1 MKTLTAA
8 FIIGALSLAA
18 AACNRVTSPAAP
30 TVAPA
35 TGAGVDSVASAPAT
49 GTLSA
54 KTSNKSGPY
63 FTITNLPV
71 NYTEHHISAAADVQ
85 VMQFQ
90 ISGTGMKSTSL
101 TQLAFMIDA
110 RLLDGTLLPTGY
122 LTNFRLV
129 YYPDGF
135 GTVGTTIA
143 TNPATTWTPGY
154 TPQDFLV
161 MDATPP
167 FAFVKQNFTGVFA
180 LVGDLAAG
188 SYRFNVRI
196 QTGRISTDGVDQAIG
211 NLQNCDLPVS
221 GDTFFVQ

>member
-1 MKTLTAA
+1 MKTLTTA
-8 FIIGALSLAA
+8 FIVGALSFTA
-18 AACNRVTSPAAP
+18 AACDRVTSPAAP

-35 TGAGVDSVASAPAT
+35 AGAGVDSVVQTTAT
-49 GTLSA
+49 GPLTA
-54 KTSNKSGPY
+54 KAANKSGPY

-71 NYTEHHISAAADVQ
+71 NYTEHHISSANDVQ

-90 ISGTGMKSTSL
+90 ITGTGMKSTSL

-110 RLLDGTLLPTGY
+110 RLLDGTPLPAGY

-135 GTVGTTIA
+135 GTLGTTIA

-154 TPQDFLV
+154 TPESFLV

-180 LVGDLAAG
+180 LVGDLGAG
-188 SYRFNVRI
+188 SYRFNVRM
-196 QTGRISTDGVDQAIG
+196 QTGRITTNGVDETIG
-211 NLQNCDLPVS
+211 NLQNCDLPVG